1 MKTKLLFIALLAT
14 FSSFAGKQVM
24 LTVKWHFANV
34 IEGYDHDSKML
45 VYIDGKLIGESKVFK
60 ETAHASYDV
69 EVPSGTHDVKIENY
83 SFYEGKWDIHTKAN
97 RYSVDAFYNGKI
109 TFSKNTT
116 IDMNFDV
123 DKETTEITV
132 VGSKEIK
139 PKAVPL
145 TVTWIYKNVE
155 EGYDH
160 DNRTVVFVDGKKVG
174 TSDIY
179 KESKKGTMT
188 VMVPAGNHEIT
199 IENYA
204 YYEGNWELH
213 SIENN
218 YSVDAFYSTNLNFK
232 KKRYINLVF
241 DIETLET
248 IPTVK

>member
-1 MKTKLLFIALLAT
+1 MKTKLLFIALFAS
-14 FSSFAGKQVM
+14 FSLLAGKPIT
-24 LTVKWHFANV
+24 LTVKWHFTNV
-34 IEGYDHDSKML
+34 NEGYDHDNKML

-60 ETAHASYDV
+60 ETDHASYDV
-69 EVPSGTHDVKIENY
+69 EVPSGNHDVKIENY

-97 RYSVDAFYNGKI
+97 RYSVDAFYNGTI
-109 TFSKNTT
+109 VFSKNTT
-116 IDMNFDV
+116 VDMIFDV
-123 DKETTEITV
+123 DKESTETKV
-132 VGSKEIK
+132 VGSKEMK
-139 PKAVPL
+139 PKGVPL

-155 EGYDH
+155 EGFDH
-160 DNRTVVFVDGKKVG
+160 DNRTEVYVDGNKVG

-188 VMVPAGNHEIT
+188 VMVPAGEHQIT

-218 YSVDAFYSTNLNFK
+218 YSVDAFYSINLNFK

-241 DIETLET
+241 DIETYET

>member
-1 MKTKLLFIALLAT
+1 
-14 FSSFAGKQVM
+14 M
-24 LTVKWHFANV
+24 LTVKWHYANV
-34 IEGYDHDSKML
+34 NEGYDHDSKML

-60 ETAHASYDV
+60 ESAHASYDV
-69 EVPSGTHDVKIENY
+69 QVPRGKHDVKIENY
-83 SFYEGKWDIHTKAN
+83 SFYEGKWDIHTKEN
-97 RYSVDAFYNGKI
+97 RYSLDAFYNGKI
-109 TFSKNTT
+109 AFSKSTT

-123 DKETTEITV
+123 AEETTEINV

-160 DNRTVVFVDGKKVG
+160 DNRMEVFVDGKKVG
-174 TSDIY
+174 TSDIF

-188 VMVPAGNHEIT
+188 VMVPAGEHEIT

-218 YSVDAFYSTNLNFK
+218 YSVDSFYTTNLMFK